1 MAVEAARIVINIDT
15 NAQRASKSMGQLNQ
29 NTRAAEQ
36 SAGKAS
42 KAFSTL
48 KSIGIA
54 AFAGAA
60 ARGIARLGGSL
71 VEAASAAEE
80 TLNKFNVTFQG
91 INDEAEATAQALA
104 SNFGLAQTE
113 ARGLLADTGD
123 LLTGFGF
130 TRESALD
137 LSTQVQEL
145 AVDLASFTNF
155 SGGAEGASAAL
166 TKALLGERES
176 VKSLGIAI
184 TEADINRLAEERGIT
199 GELTR
204 QQKAMLTL
212 ELATEQSANAIGDFE
227 RSQDSLANQ
236 QRALQGSLQDLREG
250 LGNALLPVV
259 TDITSGIRNL
269 VDRFNETDDATKR
282 MIVIAGA
289 LAGGLAAVT
298 AAAAALSVALAAVA
312 ANPIVLG
319 IGAVAAGIGGIAVA
333 VNNARAAGA
342 EELFET
348 AASKLEEA
356 AEGGEDLTTAI
367 KNVAAET
374 GLSVDQVISL
384 AEQQGFVTGEMR
396 SQVDLLRQQ
405 AAVTGQV
412 EKSAREI
419 ARENEKLSDQL
430 ELSAG
435 FGHDMAQVAAEFAAE
450 SGFSLERVIDQAEQ
464 LEGLTDLQ
472 REQLEALRESATESQ
487 SAAAAELER
496 AAAASSYGQARE
508 RATAASEA
516 EAEAAERAAQAESE
530 KTQQLE
536 EQRRI
541 TDQYMAARAEV
552 LSILESEKTEGDKI
566 RDQIEF
572 LENFEWGTG
581 GPLEADRLAALEVL
595 RQRLEE
601 LNNTVDDGTDKREAA
616 AKRASEIEQE
626 FNDRL
631 FQQSA
636 SRIEMLQ
643 AEADRRIEEAERVEA
658 DTAAIK
664 EFYANEIAELEEEQ
678 RVAKAEAEQEAR
690 DRELERIQDYNDE
703 IMQQERD
710 RIAAINEASREAAEE
725 QIRIAEEAAREK
737 ERIEREL
744 QSIRQDI
751 LASTFDL
758 LRTLVDRSIEDEA
771 RAARVRKAISIAEA
785 TINTAESVSEFLSQG
800 SVPLAV
806 AAGVL
811 GAIQIATIAAQ
822 PIPQAQFGGS
832 FVVPPGNDDDSG
844 LLRVNSGEEVNVTP
858 TRGGERMMPE
868 RIVVSIGGAE
878 FDARVAEAF
887 NKGSA
892 QIRRR
897 GAVAVNR

>member
-1 MAVEAARIVINIDT
+1 
-15 NAQRASKSMGQLNQ
+15 MGQLNQ
-29 NTRAAEQ
+29 TTRNAEQ

-60 ARGIARLGGSL
+60 ARSMARLGGSL
-71 VEAASAAEE
+71 VKAASDAEE

-104 SNFGLAQTE
+104 ENFGLAQTE

-184 TEADINRLAEERGIT
+184 TEADINRLAEERGIV

-212 ELATEQSANAIGDFE
+212 EIATRQSQNAIGDFA

-259 TDITSGIRNL
+259 TDLVAGIRNL
-269 VDRFNETDDATKR
+269 VERFNETDDATKR
-282 MIVIAGA
+282 MIVIAGGLVTA
-289 LAGGLAAVT
+289 IAGVT
-298 AAAAALSVALAAVA
+298 AAAAALAVALAAVA

-333 VNNARAAGA
+333 VNSARAAGA
-342 EELFET
+342 EELFDT
-348 AASKLEEA
+348 AASKLAEA
-356 AEGGEDLTTAI
+356 ADGGEDLTTAI
-367 KNVAAET
+367 KDVAAET

-396 SQVDLLRQQ
+396 DQVDLLRQQ

-419 ARENEKLSDQL
+419 ARENKMLRDFLGTAANSL
-430 ELSAG
+430 G
-435 FGHDMAQVAAEFAAE
+435 DMDDIAINFASNQGIA
-450 SGFSLERVIDQAEQ
+450 LERVIEQASQ
-464 LEGLTDLQ
+464 LENLTDTQ
-472 REQLEALRESATESQ
+472 RQQLEDLRESVSETKD
-487 SAAAAELER
+487 AAAAELER

-508 RATAASEA
+508 RAAAAAEA
-516 EAEAAERAAQAESE
+516 EAEAAETAAEAEAE
-530 KTQQLE
+530 KTRQLE
-536 EQRRI
+536 AQQRI
-541 TDQYMAARAEV
+541 NDQYLAARAEV
-552 LSILESEKTEGDKI
+552 LRILESEKTEI
-566 RDQIEF
+566 EQIQSQIDYLNDHPWNPGV
-572 LENFEWGTG
+572 LEEDR
-581 GPLEADRLAALEVL
+581 LEAIRILKE
-595 RQRLEE
+595 RIEE
-601 LNNTVDDGTDKREAA
+601 LNEAAGEGNEEREAA
-616 AKRASEIEQE
+616 AERAAEIEKE
-626 FNDRL
+626 FSDRL
-631 FQQSA
+631 FEQSA
-636 SRIEMLQ
+636 TRIEQLQ
-643 AEADRRIEEAERVEA
+643 READRRIAEAERVGAE
-658 DTAAIK
+658 TQAIE
-664 EFYANEIAELEEEQ
+664 EFYAGEIARIREEQ
-678 RVAKAEAEQEAR
+678 RAEEAEAKAEAREE
-690 DRELERIQDYNDE
+690 ELERIQDYNDR

-710 RIAAINEASREAAEE
+710 RIAAINQASREAAEE
-725 QIRIAEEAAREK
+725 QIRIAEEAARER

-771 RAARVRKAISIAEA
+771 KAARVRKAISIAEA

-800 SVPLAV
+800 SIPLAI

-811 GAIQIATIAAQ
+811 GAIQIAAIAAQ

-832 FVVPPGNDDDSG
+832 FVVPPGNNDDSG

-858 TRGGERMMPE
+858 ARGDGGGFPD

-878 FDARVAEAF
+878 FDARVAQAF

-897 GAVAVNR
+897 GAVQVNR